1 MQIASNVYFL
11 NLPKTSLIYYSLQD
25 AILLGDL
32 CDTCKPGDEIELTG
46 VYTNNYESSLNTKHG
61 FPVFATVIMANHIL
75 VKDESNAAKALTD
88 EDIRAITS
96 LSKDERIGERIMAS
110 IAPSVYGHADIKRA
124 LALALF
130 GGMPKDKQVR
140 ILLSL

>member
-1 MQIASNVYFL
+1 M
-11 NLPKTSLIYYSLQD
+11 
-25 AILLGDL
+25 LGDL
-32 CDTCKPGDEIELTG
+32 CDMCKPGDEIELTG

-75 VKDESNAAKALTD
+75 VKDESNASRALTD
-88 EDIRAITS
+88 EDIRAINA

-130 GGMPKDKQVR
+130 GGQPKDKQVCK
-140 ILLSL
+140 